1 MRRIMDRMEWAAEP
15 GFARREPQ
23 IGHWIDTQKEG
34 VRGGTMGSPAIPA
47 ITEVKWQ
54 YESD

>member
-23 IGHWIDTQKEG
+23 VGHWIDTQKEG
-34 VRGGTMGSPAIPA
+34 VRGGTMGSPATST
-47 ITEVKWQ
+47 TEVKWQ